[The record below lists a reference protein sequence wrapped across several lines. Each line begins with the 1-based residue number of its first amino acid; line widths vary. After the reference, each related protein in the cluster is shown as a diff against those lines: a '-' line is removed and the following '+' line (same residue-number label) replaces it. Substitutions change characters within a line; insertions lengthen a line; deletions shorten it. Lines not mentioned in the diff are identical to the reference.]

1 VHRSQFE
8 PRLLDL
14 LADPLTQAV
23 MDADRVDLRALIAML
38 SKVGQ
43 RLKSPRVVSE
53 QEKNLPL
60 TSVAQAVGDT
70 KTE

>member
-23 MDADRVDLRALIAML
+23 MDEDRVDLRALIAML
-38 SKVGQ
+38 CKVGQ

-60 TSVAQAVGDT
+60 TSVAQAVGNT

>member
-1 VHRSQFE
+1 V
-8 PRLLDL
+8 
-14 LADPLTQAV
+14 
-23 MDADRVDLRALIAML
+23 DRVDLRALIAMP

-60 TSVAQAVGDT
+60 TSVAQAAAIP
-70 KTE
+70 KPN

>member
-1 VHRSQFE
+1 MHRSQFE

-23 MDADRVDLRALIAML
+23 MDADRVDFRALIAML

-43 RLKSPRVVSE
+43 RLKSPRAVSE

-60 TSVAQAVGDT
+60 TSVAQAVGNT